1 MWGNCAIITLWN
13 PPPFVIEDLRE
24 GLAYLPK
31 HEVYVEGVDMS
42 KKSTKQA
49 TPSNALIAQ
58 MRNRGS
64 VRSSIW
70 HVYSLKANNDLILES
85 HREVAHWLIYLE
97 FDPSIVAFWKPQGEE
112 FNADQRGGRKVKLDA
127 IATNVEGLIEWH
139 EVKPGYIDDLEAHE
153 QLKVQKELA
162 QAAGALYRLFDES
175 TRDARH
181 YQVMPLLRL
190 ASFVALT
197 RWSVDI
203 NATEALLFQTVGLNR
218 TGTIG
223 SLAQILP
230 NLDMTELVGGLSRLA
245 IKGQV
250 ELTIDAFTPNLQTTW
265 SCKVERP

>member
-1 MWGNCAIITLWN
+1 
-13 PPPFVIEDLRE
+13 
-24 GLAYLPK
+24 
-31 HEVYVEGVDMS
+31 MS
-42 KKSTKQA
+42 KKSAKQA

-85 HREVAHWLIYLE
+85 HREVAHWLVYLE
-97 FDPSIVAFWKPQGEE
+97 FDSSIVSFWKPRGDE

-127 IATNVEGLIEWH
+127 IATNAEGLIEWH
-139 EVKPGYIDDLEAHE
+139 EVKSGYIDDLEAHE

-162 QAAGALYRLFDES
+162 RAAGALYRLFDES
-175 TRDARH
+175 TRSARH
-181 YQVMPLLRL
+181 YEVIPLLRL
-190 ASFVALT
+190 TNFVALT
-197 RWSVDI
+197 RWSADI
-203 NATEALLFQTVGLNR
+203 NTTEALLFQLIGRNG

-223 SLAQILP
+223 SLAQMLP

-250 ELTIDAFTPNLQTTW
+250 KLTIDAFTPNLQTTW

>member
-13 PPPFVIEDLRE
+13 PPPSVIEDLRE

-42 KKSTKQA
+42 KKIAKQA

-85 HREVAHWLIYLE
+85 HREVAHWLVYLE
-97 FDPSIVAFWKPQGEE
+97 FDSSIVSFWKPRGDE

-127 IATNVEGLIEWH
+127 IATNAEGLIEWH
-139 EVKPGYIDDLEAHE
+139 EVKSGYIDDLEAHE

-162 QAAGALYRLFDES
+162 RAAGALYRLFDES
-175 TRDARH
+175 TRSARH
-181 YQVMPLLRL
+181 YEVIPLLRL
-190 ASFVALT
+190 ANFVALT
-197 RWSVDI
+197 RWSADI
-203 NATEALLFQTVGLNR
+203 NTTEALLFQLIGRNG

-223 SLAQILP
+223 SLAQMLP

-250 ELTIDAFTPNLQTTW
+250 KLTIDAFTPNLQTTW

>member
-1 MWGNCAIITLWN
+1 MWSGCAIIRLWN

-24 GLAYLPK
+24 GLAYLPE
-31 HEVYVEGVDMS
+31 HEVYVEGSDMS
-42 KKSTKQA
+42 KKSIKQA

-97 FDPSIVAFWKPQGEE
+97 FDSSIVSFWKPRGDE

-127 IATNVEGLIEWH
+127 IATNTDGLIEWH
-139 EVKPGYIDDLEAHE
+139 EVKSGYIDDLEAHE

-175 TRDARH
+175 TRNARH
-181 YQVMPLLRL
+181 YEAVPLLRL
-190 ASFVALT
+190 ANFVALT
-197 RWSVDI
+197 RWSADI
-203 NATEALLFQTVGLNR
+203 NTTEALLFQIIGRNG

-223 SLAQILP
+223 SLAQMLP
-230 NLDMTELVGGLSRLA
+230 NFDMTELVGALSRLA

-265 SCKVERP
+265 SCKVERS

>member
-1 MWGNCAIITLWN
+1 
-13 PPPFVIEDLRE
+13 
-24 GLAYLPK
+24 
-31 HEVYVEGVDMS
+31 MS
-42 KKSTKQA
+42 KKSAKQA

-85 HREVAHWLIYLE
+85 HREVAHWLVYLE
-97 FDPSIVAFWKPQGEE
+97 FDSSIVSFWKPRGDE

-127 IATNVEGLIEWH
+127 IATNAEGLIEWH
-139 EVKPGYIDDLEAHE
+139 EVKSGYIDDLEAHE

-162 QAAGALYRLFDES
+162 RAAGALYRLFDES
-175 TRDARH
+175 TRSARH
-181 YQVMPLLRL
+181 YEVIPLLRL
-190 ASFVALT
+190 ANFVALT
-197 RWSVDI
+197 RWSADI
-203 NATEALLFQTVGLNR
+203 NTTEALLFQLIGRNG

-223 SLAQILP
+223 SLAQMLP

-250 ELTIDAFTPNLQTTW
+250 KLTIDAFTPNLQTTW

>member
-1 MWGNCAIITLWN
+1 MRLSHCGIR
-13 PPPFVIEDLRE
+13 PPSVIEDLRE

-42 KKSTKQA
+42 KKIAKQA

-85 HREVAHWLIYLE
+85 HREVAHWLVYLE
-97 FDPSIVAFWKPQGEE
+97 FDSSIVSFWKPRGDE

-127 IATNVEGLIEWH
+127 IATNAEGLIEWH
-139 EVKPGYIDDLEAHE
+139 EVKSGYIDDLEAHE

-162 QAAGALYRLFDES
+162 RAAGALYRLFDES
-175 TRDARH
+175 TRSARH
-181 YQVMPLLRL
+181 YEVIPLLRL
-190 ASFVALT
+190 ANFVALT
-197 RWSVDI
+197 RWSADI
-203 NATEALLFQTVGLNR
+203 NTTEALLFQLIGRNG

-223 SLAQILP
+223 SLAQMLP

-250 ELTIDAFTPNLQTTW
+250 KLTIDAFTPNLQTTW